1 MTMSIRFAE
10 TDDDFKLSFQLRYK
24 IYVEEMGR
32 LKGESNEMRR
42 ELRDERDQ
50 SARILIACKD
60 QKIVGTMRI
69 LWGGDK
75 DFDRH
80 QTKMYNISPFMQ
92 SLHCNE
98 ICIIERLMVDKSCR
112 GSSVMLRMYK
122 EALQFIIKN
131 KIELMLLAS
140 EPHHIN
146 HYQRLGAK
154 AFAKIR
160 MYEGIGPVMP
170 MAQAMGDFEYQ
181 KKVNSPFSMLSK
193 ETDWK
198 HFNKQ
203 EQINRIID
211 AESLKI
217 RSSDPHSSHHH
228 LYSSVFE
235 TDTDDVT
242 FSKRA
247 KQLVRRVG

>member
-1 MTMSIRFAE
+1 MTLSIRFAE

-32 LKGESNEMRR
+32 LKGESDEMLR

-50 SARILIACKD
+50 SARILIARKD
-60 QKIVGTMRI
+60 QKVVGTMRI

-80 QTKMYNISPFMQ
+80 QTKMYNISPFLK
-92 SLHCNE
+92 SLHVNE
-98 ICIIERLMVDKSCR
+98 ICIIERLMVDKDCR

-131 KIELMLLAS
+131 RIELMLLAS
-140 EPHHIN
+140 EPHHMN

-154 AFAKIR
+154 AFAKLR
-160 MYEGIGPVMP
+160 MYEGIGPVVP
-170 MAQAMGDFEYQ
+170 MAQAMGDFDYQ
-181 KKVNSPFSMLSK
+181 KKVHSPFSMLSK
-193 ETDWK
+193 KSDWK
-198 HFNKQ
+198 HFNKYQ
-203 EQINRIID
+203 DINNIID
-211 AESLKI
+211 AEKRRI
-217 RSSDPHSSHHH
+217 RSSDINNSHHH
-228 LYSSVFE
+228 LYSDAFV
-235 TDTDDVT
+235 TIPDDVT

-247 KQLVRRVG
+247 EQLVRRFG